1 MIDIQIVPE
10 EFQYDVQSMVQAFYM
25 GHPFK
30 INSQVQDYYRIL
42 KVVYEENRINIILS
56 DNEKKLFEEHY
67 EIDCSGIV
75 NYCDLSKT
83 HRTEL
88 KNVLKKLLYSVMSK
102 DTGKEL
108 PWGNLTGIRPA
119 KIPGM
124 LFEQGM
130 REEQVRKTMKET
142 YLISDEK
149 LNLAIDISRR
159 ESRILSDINYKEG

>member
-75 NYCDLSKT
+75 NHCDLSKT

-102 DTGKEL
+102 DTGKEKL
-108 PWGNLTGIRPA
+108 D
-119 KIPGM
+119 K
-124 LFEQGM
+124 
-130 REEQVRKTMKET
+130 
-142 YLISDEK
+142 LILDSVQHIYEDMILQADDFSIV
-149 LNLAIDISRR
+149 LNPV
-159 ESRILSDINYKEG
+159 E

>member
-75 NYCDLSKT
+75 NHCDLSKT

-88 KNVLKKLLYSVMSK
+88 
-102 DTGKEL
+102 
-108 PWGNLTGIRPA
+108 
-119 KIPGM
+119 
-124 LFEQGM
+124 
-130 REEQVRKTMKET
+130 
-142 YLISDEK
+142 
-149 LNLAIDISRR
+149 
-159 ESRILSDINYKEG
+159 

>member
-75 NYCDLSKT
+75 NHCDLSKT

-142 YLISDEK
+142 YLISD
-149 LNLAIDISRR
+149 
-159 ESRILSDINYKEG
+159 

>member
-75 NYCDLSKT
+75 NHCDLSKT
-83 HRTEL
+83 HRLSLIHIYFIAVAVVQPTHLIFMEQSMMHMRL
-88 KNVLKKLLYSVMSK
+88 DVKW
-102 DTGKEL
+102 KE
-108 PWGNLTGIRPA
+108 I
-119 KIPGM
+119 
-124 LFEQGM
+124 E
-130 REEQVRKTMKET
+130 
-142 YLISDEK
+142 
-149 LNLAIDISRR
+149 
-159 ESRILSDINYKEG
+159 

>member
-1 MIDIQIVPE
+1 
-10 EFQYDVQSMVQAFYM
+10 
-25 GHPFK
+25 
-30 INSQVQDYYRIL
+30 
-42 KVVYEENRINIILS
+42 
-56 DNEKKLFEEHY
+56 
-67 EIDCSGIV
+67 
-75 NYCDLSKT
+75 
-83 HRTEL
+83 
-88 KNVLKKLLYSVMSK
+88 MSK

-130 REEQVRKTMKET
+130 DEGQVRKTMKET

-159 ESRILSDINYKEG
+159 ESRILSDINYKEGYSLYVGIPFAQLHAFIVRLHLILYQCTRIRLTVM

>member
-75 NYCDLSKT
+75 NHCDLSKT

-88 KNVLKKLLYSVMSK
+88 KNVLKKLLYSGYVKGYRKGIALGQSN
-102 DTGKEL
+102 
-108 PWGNLTGIRPA
+108 GNTTC
-119 KIPGM
+119 
-124 LFEQGM
+124 Q
-130 REEQVRKTMKET
+130 
-142 YLISDEK
+142 
-149 LNLAIDISRR
+149 NSR
-159 ESRILSDINYKEG
+159 NVV

>member
-1 MIDIQIVPE
+1 
-10 EFQYDVQSMVQAFYM
+10 
-25 GHPFK
+25 
-30 INSQVQDYYRIL
+30 
-42 KVVYEENRINIILS
+42 
-56 DNEKKLFEEHY
+56 
-67 EIDCSGIV
+67 
-75 NYCDLSKT
+75 
-83 HRTEL
+83 
-88 KNVLKKLLYSVMSK
+88 MSK

-149 LNLAIDISRR
+149 R
-159 ESRILSDINYKEG
+159 

>member
-75 NYCDLSKT
+75 NHCNLSKT

-88 KNVLKKLLYSVMSK
+88 KNVLKKLFQECCL
-102 DTGKEL
+102 
-108 PWGNLTGIRPA
+108 N
-119 KIPGM
+119 
-124 LFEQGM
+124 
-130 REEQVRKTMKET
+130 RE
-142 YLISDEK
+142 
-149 LNLAIDISRR
+149 
-159 ESRILSDINYKEG
+159 